1 MGPIDDL
8 NTTDYFLHRPTDRPT
23 NRPTDRP
30 TDQPT
35 DRQTYTHEYIHI
47 YVGRQTDRYK
57 YIRIRGRKDE
67 REEKCD
73 NIVTTIDDSEDR
85 IRMDQVIDDHRCSRN
100 QIIDGHHPSRHQ
112 MIDSHRPSRNHI
124 TNTSILWY

>member
-1 MGPIDDL
+1 MLHSPKYARCIRNSLYWTAEL
-8 NTTDYFLHRPTDRPT
+8 NPRYTT
-23 NRPTDRP
+23 NKS
-30 TDQPT
+30 
-35 DRQTYTHEYIHI
+35 
-47 YVGRQTDRYK
+47 GK
-57 YIRIRGRKDE
+57 RGNSSRL
-67 REEKCD
+67 
-73 NIVTTIDDSEDR
+73 TEDR